1 MMIFVLNYFRSITLA
16 LRRLFN
22 LYMNSS
28 LGGLRVQGFV
38 FNNVIL
44 KNIKKRQG
52 DYEY

>member
-22 LYMNSS
+22 LYMNRS

-38 FNNVIL
+38 FKERNPE
-44 KNIKKRQG
+44 KYKKEAGRL
-52 DYEY
+52 